1 LAGVVALAVQT
12 GFLLLVVATIV
23 VAQCLIASAPAPAD
37 RRGRAIASPQVSA
50 TLVAGLV
57 SAMFAY
63 QPRFLLG
70 ANGTQSGADGAVS
83 TGVFAGV
90 LPGVAAGLI
99 VAIVAQVTRRD
110 GRANLV
116 RSLAAVTSLALIA
129 GTASAWIGAARASVL
144 STSRLPIGSEVV
156 TLACVAVAAGLAM
169 WVLPLARSIAGL
181 LALAAGAMGAAAVAV
196 LADGSVQALYAAVV
210 GAGAAGFAAMGLL
223 VGHAW
228 TRGRG
233 HVSAGWGFPG
243 ALAFAMTGP
252 LVYVGAQLATAQ
264 L

>member
-1 LAGVVALAVQT
+1 
-12 GFLLLVVATIV
+12 
-23 VAQCLIASAPAPAD
+23 
-37 RRGRAIASPQVSA
+37 
-50 TLVAGLV
+50 
-57 SAMFAY
+57 
-63 QPRFLLG
+63 
-70 ANGTQSGADGAVS
+70 
-83 TGVFAGV
+83 V